1 MMSEAVM
8 KIDVEDIDRH
18 LMNECVDADIL
29 LLIVLTDI
37 DLTINFSEL
46 VLSQAVKYVMA
57 FSGELQH

>member
-8 KIDVEDIDRH
+8 KIDMEDIDWH
-18 LMNECVDADIL
+18 LMNELADADIL

-37 DLTINFSEL
+37 DLTINFNEF

-57 FSGELQH
+57 FSSELQH